1 MISPLFGYLAMELEH
16 LVTAG
21 SLDKLLNLALHAH
34 DLEVDG
40 DELVA
45 AHDGRLNLCFHRKL
59 SVSFRRFRAYYLLT
73 PVGLK
78 VATTGLD

>member
-45 AHDGRLNLCFHRKL
+45 AHDGRLNLCFSSQVECILQALPCLLPSHA
-59 SVSFRRFRAYYLLT
+59 SRA
-73 PVGLK
+73 
-78 VATTGLD
+78 